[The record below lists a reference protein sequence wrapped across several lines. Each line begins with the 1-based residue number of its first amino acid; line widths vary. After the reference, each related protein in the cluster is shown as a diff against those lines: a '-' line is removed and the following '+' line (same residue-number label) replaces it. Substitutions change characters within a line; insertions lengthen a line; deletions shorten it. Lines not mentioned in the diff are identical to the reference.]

1 MAESRQPDS
10 PASPGENAPAPSFE
24 AALAE
29 LETIVQSMEAGA
41 APLEEA
47 LSAYARGIA
56 LLRQC
61 QDTLATAERR
71 VRILEEGLLRDFD
84 PGEET
89 AGSE

>member
-1 MAESRQPDS
+1 MAEARQPDS
-10 PASPGENAPAPSFE
+10 SASPGEADPAPSFE
-24 AALAE
+24 AALRE

-61 QDTLATAERR
+61 QDTLTAAEQR
-71 VRILEEGLLRDFD
+71 VRILEEGLLRDLD

-89 AGSE
+89 HDSE